1 MSFSSQVRE
10 ELLKH
15 HTNTHDEACAE
26 LAAFIMF
33 LGKIH
38 RENNGKTV
46 LVLETDN
53 EMILQK
59 VFTLFKK
66 KISIGVGMR
75 DNVFT
80 FEADFPQ
87 EKFDWRNQ
95 TIYENQECR
104 RAFLR
109 GAYVCAG
116 SMSDPEKS
124 YHLEFDCNNEALA
137 EFVQEFI
144 GAFDIEAKIVERK
157 KYHVVYLKEGSA
169 ICDLLNILGAHV
181 ALMNFENYR
190 ILKEIKNKVNRK
202 VNCETAN
209 IAKTVNAATKQVQDI
224 ELIKNTIGFGDLQP
238 GLREIAEL
246 RLEYHEATLQELG
259 NMLNPPVGKSGVNHR
274 LRKLSEIAEGIR
286 EL

>member
-1 MSFSSQVRE
+1 LSFSGQVRE

-38 RENNGKTV
+38 KENSGKTV

-53 EMILQK
+53 ETILQK

-66 KISIGVGMR
+66 NISIGVGMWG
-75 DNVFT
+75 NVLEL
-80 FEADFPQ
+80 EAPQLPEVLDFNNP
-87 EKFDWRNQ
+87 K
-95 TIYENQECR
+95 TYESMESK

-109 GAYVCAG
+109 GAYICAG

-124 YHLEFDCNNEALA
+124 YHMEFDCSTREIACLIQKLIA
-137 EFVQEFI
+137 
-144 GAFDIEAKIVERK
+144 AFEIEAKIVERK

-169 ICDLLNILGAHV
+169 IGDLLNILGAHV

-224 ELIKNTIGFGDLQP
+224 ELIRNTIGFADLQP

-274 LRKLSEIAEGIR
+274 LRKLCEIADGIR
-286 EL
+286 EF